1 MSLLEKATKEV
12 KETIYPFWSALED
25 DKYGGFYGR
34 VDFDLVTHKDA
45 PKGVIL
51 NSRIL
56 YFFSQYYLTF
66 HDKDSFA
73 KAKHAY
79 EFLKR
84 KAFDSVNG
92 GVYWS
97 LDYKGN
103 PLDTTKHTYNQAFAI
118 YALATYYEASKDE
131 GALELA
137 LSIYSTIENKCR
149 EVVFPYYYKEAQSL
163 DWKPV
168 SNTKLSE
175 NGVLASRTMNTALH
189 VLEAYTKF
197 YEVHPFD
204 ALKEDLVSILRLFKD
219 KIYNSSKDRL
229 DVFFDSDYHSL
240 IDMESYGH
248 EIEASCL
255 LTRACEVLGDED
267 ITFEIIP
274 IAEKLARV
282 VYLRGYEK
290 PFINNE
296 IVKGEL
302 DKTRVWWVEA
312 EGVNGFLNLSSLTGD
327 KNFVQVAEDIYQGIE
342 NHFLDKRKG
351 GCWYWDLDPSNKP
364 SSKKDIVEPWKCP
377 YHNGRMCFEV
387 IRRLGK

>member
-1 MSLLEKATKEV
+1 MSLLEKATENV
-12 KETIYPFWSALED
+12 NEIIYPFWSQLED
-25 DKYGGFYGR
+25 DKFGGFYGK
-34 VDFDLVTHKDA
+34 VDFDLLTHKDA

-66 HDKDSFA
+66 LDKDA
-73 KAKHAY
+73 LEKAHHAY
-79 EFLKR
+79 LFLKN
-84 KAFDSVNG
+84 KALDSTNG

-97 LDYKGN
+97 LDYKGD
-103 PLDTTKHTYNQAFAI
+103 PLDSTKHTYNQAFAI
-118 YALATYYEASKDE
+118 YALATYFQASKDSE
-131 GALELA
+131 ALDLA
-137 LSIYSTIENKCR
+137 MSIYSTIENKCR
-149 EVVFPYYYKEAQSL
+149 DNDSLHYYKEAQSL

-248 EIEASCL
+248 EIEASWL
-255 LTRACEVLGDED
+255 LTRACEVRGDEEMTSD
-267 ITFEIIP
+267 IIP
-274 IAEKLARV
+274 LATKLARV
-282 VYLRGYEK
+282 VYLRGYTK

-296 IVKGEL
+296 IVKGDL

-312 EGVNGFLNLSSLTGD
+312 EGVNGFLNLASLTGD
-327 KNFVQVAEDIYQGIE
+327 KDFVKVAEDIYSGIE
-342 NHFLDKRKG
+342 DK
-351 GCWYWDLDPSNKP
+351 
-364 SSKKDIVEPWKCP
+364 
-377 YHNGRMCFEV
+377 
-387 IRRLGK
+387 